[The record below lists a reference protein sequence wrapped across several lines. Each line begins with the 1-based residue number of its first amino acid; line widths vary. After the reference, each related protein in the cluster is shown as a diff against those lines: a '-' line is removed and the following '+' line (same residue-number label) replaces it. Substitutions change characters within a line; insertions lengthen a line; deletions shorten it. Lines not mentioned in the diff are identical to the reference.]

1 MAGDKKKIVA
11 VDDNPENLG
20 VLKNTMKDKYTVY
33 PIPSAQGMFEL
44 LEHVMPD
51 LILLD
56 VEMPEMDGY
65 TAAEKLKGDDKYKNI
80 PIIFL
85 TSRDDDESV
94 KKGLSIGAVDYIHKP
109 IVAPTLLERLETFLS

>member
-1 MAGDKKKIVA
+1 MAGSKRKIAA

-20 VLKNTMKDKYTVY
+20 VLKNIMKDKYTVF
-33 PIPSAQGMFEL
+33 PLPDASGLFEL
-44 LEHVMPD
+44 LEHITPD

-65 TAAEKLKGDDKYKNI
+65 TAAEKLKSDGKYRNI

-85 TSRDDDESV
+85 TSREDAGSKE
-94 KKGLSIGAVDYIHKP
+94 KGLSLGAVDYIRKP
-109 IVAPTLLERLETFLS
+109 IVAQALLERLETFFS

>member
-1 MAGDKKKIVA
+1 MADKKKIIA

-20 VLKNTMKDKYTVY
+20 LLKNTLKERYAVF
-33 PIPSAQGMFEL
+33 PIPSAPEMFDL
-44 LEHVMPD
+44 LGHVKPD

-65 TAAEKLKGDDKYKNI
+65 TAAEKLKGDENLKTI

-85 TSRDDDESV
+85 TSRDDEEST
-94 KKGLSIGAVDYIHKP
+94 KKGLSLGAVDYIHKP
-109 IVAPTLLERLETFLS
+109 IVAQDLLQRLESHLS

>member
-1 MAGDKKKIVA
+1 MADKKKIVA

-20 VLKNTMKDKYTVY
+20 VLKNTLKEKYTVF
-33 PIPSAQGMFEL
+33 PVPSAPAMFDL
-44 LEHVMPD
+44 LGHILPD

-65 TAAEKLKGDDKYKNI
+65 AAAEKLKGGEKLKAI

-85 TSRDDDESV
+85 TSRDDEEST
-94 KKGLSIGAVDYIHKP
+94 KKGLSLGAVDYIHKP
-109 IVAPTLLERLETFLS
+109 IVAQDLLQRLEAHLS

>member
-1 MAGDKKKIVA
+1 MADKKKIIA

-20 VLKNTMKDKYTVY
+20 LLKNTLKERYTVF
-33 PIPSAQGMFEL
+33 PIPSALEMFDL
-44 LEHVMPD
+44 LGHVKPD

-65 TAAEKLKGDDKYKNI
+65 TAAEKLKGDENLKNI

-85 TSRDDDESV
+85 TSRDDEEST
-94 KKGLSIGAVDYIHKP
+94 KKGLSLGAIDYIHKP
-109 IVAPTLLERLETFLS
+109 IVAQDLLQRLESHLS